1 MNGAHLNAAVGDGAW
16 GGRKQVTRH
25 AVKVLMALCAVLV
38 SAAPAYASDITFAVI
53 GPHEYAL
60 PVNFKPFNVFVQY
73 GEFNS
78 DGSAYDSHGNEVKGP
93 GTHTWIGLS
102 KYVHFWTFKSLPN
115 VGFAYE
121 VIEPEVRIE
130 GNSLGVSGFADPLTG
145 PAVWIKPSS
154 NSTLGFQSFLQIP
167 VGNSQVSNNYW
178 ANYSSMFWDWQLGK
192 FNFDGDLGG
201 VFRSTRHVTGAPD
214 ASMGTTVHM
223 NARFAYQVTPLLE
236 PFAALDWM
244 DKGADQI
251 GGIDVPGTDVQETAL
266 GAGIMF
272 HFAPKISLTLRY
284 SHGVDG
290 KNTNVTDAGYLKFVY
305 LF

>member
-1 MNGAHLNAAVGDGAW
+1 MNGAHLKTVVGHGVRDY
-16 GGRKQVTRH
+16 RKQIARY
-25 AVKVLMALCAVLV
+25 ALGGLIALCAVSV
-38 SAAPAYASDITFAVI
+38 RPAPAYASDITFAVI

-78 DGSAYDSHGNEVKGP
+78 DGSMYDNSGNEVKGP

-102 KYVHFWTFKSLPN
+102 KYVHFWTFQSLPN

-130 GNSLGVSGFADPLTG
+130 GNGISVSGLADPLTG
-145 PAVWIKPSS
+145 PAVWIKPSP

-167 VGNSQVSNNYW
+167 VGNSEVTNDYW
-178 ANYSSMFWDWQLGK
+178 ANYSSVFWDWQLGK

-201 VFRSTRHVTGAPD
+201 VFRSNQRKTGLPD
-214 ASMGTTVHM
+214 RSMGTTVHM
-223 NARFAYQVTPLLE
+223 NARFAYQLTPLLE

-251 GGIDVPGTDVQETAL
+251 GGIDVPGSDVQETAL
-266 GAGIMF
+266 GGGIMF

-284 SHGVDG
+284 SHGVEG